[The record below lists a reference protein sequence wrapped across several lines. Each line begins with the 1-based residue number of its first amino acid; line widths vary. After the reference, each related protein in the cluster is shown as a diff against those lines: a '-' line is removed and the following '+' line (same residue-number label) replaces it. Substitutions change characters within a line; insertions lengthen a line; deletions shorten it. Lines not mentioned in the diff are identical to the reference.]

1 MGETG
6 TDEETNQ
13 KTEQINDQTGRQH
26 ANSEIVDF
34 TSGSI
39 AKELVIFTAPLF
51 LSNLLQVVYNF
62 VDMLVVGQSAGSVGL
77 SAISVG
83 GDIAN
88 FMLFLAMGF
97 SNAGQVI
104 ISQYIGAGQD
114 EKISPFIGTMTT
126 FLLGCGLIISIVVIL
141 GRDVF
146 LGWMNTPA
154 EAWDY
159 AMDYT
164 VICSVGMVFIYGY
177 NMVSAILRG
186 FGDARHPFIFVSVAA
201 VLNVIL
207 DLVFVLGFGWAAAGA
222 ALATVLSQTLS
233 FLLSVGFLFHDR
245 QKMDLDF
252 SLHNFAIQTE
262 YLSTLVR
269 LGVPMAI
276 KSAAVQFSKLFVNS
290 FVNSYGVVVS
300 AVSGIGNKLNT
311 IANLFSNS
319 INTAGSSM
327 VGQNIGAEKYE
338 RVSRVIWDTFLIDL
352 GLMLI
357 LVFLLVT
364 WPEAIFSLFT
374 SDASVLPV
382 AMEYIPIGVLV
393 FLGSA
398 FRASMN
404 TLLNGG
410 GNYNLNFV
418 VAMLDGIIDRIGFGL
433 LFGLVMHMDYFGFW
447 LGDAVAGFTPFVIG
461 GVYYLT
467 GKWKTRKYVIQ
478 E

>member
-1 MGETG
+1 MSEG
-6 TDEETNQ
+6 
-13 KTEQINDQTGRQH
+13 KTPQENEQH
-26 ANSEIVDF
+26 ANSMIVDF

-39 AKELVIFTAPLF
+39 AKELIIFTGPLF
-51 LSNLLQVVYNF
+51 LSNLLQVIYNL
-62 VDMLVVGQSAGSVGL
+62 VDMLVVGQSAGSAGL

-83 GDIAN
+83 GDITN

-97 SNAGQVI
+97 TGAGQVI
-104 ISQYIGAGQD
+104 ISQYIGAKQD

-126 FLLGCGLIISIVVIL
+126 FLLISSLVISVVVLI
-141 GRDVF
+141 GRSVF

-164 VICSVGMVFIYGY
+164 TICTIGLVFIAGY
-177 NMVSAILRG
+177 NMISSILRG
-186 FGDARHPFIFVSVAA
+186 FGDARHPFIFVSIAA

-207 DLVFVLGFGWAAAGA
+207 DLIFVLGFGWAAAGA

-233 FLLSVGFLFHDR
+233 FLLAVVFLFR
-245 QKMDLDF
+245 NREKMDLDF
-252 SLHNFAIQTE
+252 SLSNFAIRKE
-262 YLSTLVR
+262 YLTTLVR
-269 LGVPMAI
+269 LGIPMAI
-276 KSAAVQFSKLFVNS
+276 RSAAVQFSKLFVNS

-300 AVSGIGNKLNT
+300 AVSGIGNKMNT

-338 RVSRVIWDTFLIDL
+338 RVSRVILDTFLIDM
-352 GLMLI
+352 GLMAILI
-357 LVFLLVT
+357 FLLVT

-374 SDASVLPV
+374 SDTSIMPV

-398 FRASMN
+398 FRACMN

-418 VAMLDGIIDRIGFGL
+418 VALLDGIINRIGFGL
-433 LFGLVMHMDYFGFW
+433 LFGVALNMGYFGFW
-447 LGDAVAGFTPFVIG
+447 LGDAVAGFTPFVVG

-478 E
+478 D

>member
-1 MGETG
+1 MDTG
-6 TDEETNQ
+6 QQKNEQTN
-13 KTEQINDQTGRQH
+13 EQTKGQH
-26 ANSEIVDF
+26 ANSMIVDF

-51 LSNLLQVVYNF
+51 LSNLLQVVYNL
-62 VDMLVVGQSAGSVGL
+62 VDMLVVGQTAGSVGL
-77 SAISVG
+77 SALSIG

-88 FMLFLAMGF
+88 FMLFIAMGF

-126 FLLGCGLIISIVVIL
+126 FLLGCGLIISVVVML
-141 GRDVF
+141 GRQVF

-154 EAWDY
+154 ESWDY

-164 VICSVGMVFIYGY
+164 TICTIGLVFIYGY

-186 FGDARHPFIFVSVAA
+186 FGDARHPFIFVSIAA

-222 ALATVLSQTLS
+222 ALATVLSQTVS
-233 FLLSVGFLFHDR
+233 FLLSVVFLFR
-245 QKMDLDF
+245 NRKKMDLDF
-252 SLHNFAIQTE
+252 SLPNFAIQKE

-276 KSAAVQFSKLFVNS
+276 KNAAVQFSKLFVNS

-319 INTAGSSM
+319 INTSGSSM

-338 RVSRVIWDTFLIDL
+338 RVSRVILDTFLIDM
-352 GLMLI
+352 GLMAILI
-357 LVFLLVT
+357 FLLVT

-374 SDASVLPV
+374 SDTSIMPV

-398 FRASMN
+398 FRACMN

-418 VAMLDGIIDRIGFGL
+418 VALLDGIIDRIGFGL
-433 LFGLVMHMDYFGFW
+433 LFGMVLNMGYFGFW
-447 LGDAVAGFTPFVIG
+447 LGDAVAGFTPFVVG